1 MFIVDGVGG
10 WSGSDILTFT
20 GTALPPIFSSSTNR
34 VGVFFFYD
42 LTPNTGATFKY
53 TVTQGTSDTTGILEV
68 TSPVTLPPTIVQ
80 AAPVT
85 ILTVIKAILRGL
97 FSLPV

>member
-10 WSGSDILTFT
+10 WRGGDILTFT

-68 TSPVTLPPTIVQ
+68 ISPVTVTPTIVQ

-85 ILTVIKAILRGL
+85 IFTVIKAILRGL